1 MPVGKSKTTDNFSGG
16 MMKRFCVALLAAAM
30 VAGSALCATAADVKF
45 SGSYY
50 VQGNYA
56 DNWKLG
62 DEDTGTTNSADYGQ
76 RLRMGMDFKVAEG
89 LTLTT
94 RFDALEGIWGSS
106 FGTYGDRTY
115 DRSNN
120 GADENNI
127 SFDRAY
133 VTFAVPFGK
142 FIVGRAPSSNW
153 GTIFGNNDYD
163 ADMIK
168 YIGNFGPV
176 EVGVYTEKIKES
188 YNPAAVNNVN
198 DADSDNYHVYGKY
211 KWNSGLAG
219 LKFQYARDASNRITA
234 TPYTN
239 STFQVSPYAQATFGP
254 VFVEAEINWYA
265 WGEREYDNA
274 TPDRDYDNGF
284 NAYVHAKGDFGPAYV
299 GGLYAYSAGQD
310 PDETAANG
318 GDVTSGPAGGLIW
331 NPTLIMWNE
340 FTNKWLGNLGT
351 ANTAGTTDSMSNAH
365 LFQIYAGYKPMPK
378 LDLKASVAYAM
389 ADEEPTGYD
398 DVYGTE
404 LDLTAA
410 YKIYDNLT
418 YTVGAGYLW
427 AGDYFEGA
435 TNGTNDDTYLLMHR
449 LDLTF

>member
-1 MPVGKSKTTDNFSGG
+1 
-16 MMKRFCVALLAAAM
+16 MKKFCVALLTAAM
-30 VAGSALCATAADVKF
+30 VAGSALCASAMDVKF

-50 VQGNYA
+50 VQGMYA

-62 DEDTGTTNSADYGQ
+62 DEDAGTTNSADYGQ
-76 RLRMGMDFKVAEG
+76 RLRMQTDFKVAEG
-89 LTLTT
+89 LTFTT

-133 VTFAVPFGK
+133 VTFAVPFGQFK
-142 FIVGRAPSSNW
+142 VGRASSTNW
-153 GTIFGNNDYD
+153 GTLFGNNDFD
-163 ADMIK
+163 SDQIM
-168 YIGNFGPV
+168 YIGNFGNV
-176 EVGVYTEKIKES
+176 EVGALVEKLAES
-188 YNPAAVNNVN
+188 YDPTAVNNV
-198 DADSDNYHVYGKY
+198 DDGDGDNYHVWGRY
-211 KWNSGLAG
+211 KWNTGIAG
-219 LKFQYARDASNRITA
+219 LKAMYGRNASGTSYVTGAPINYIDKTL
-234 TPYTN
+234 TL
-239 STFQVSPYAQATFGP
+239 QPYAQATFGP
-254 VFVEAEINWYA
+254 VFVEAEINWIA
-265 WGEREYDNA
+265 WGEREADA
-274 TPDRDYDNGF
+274 PGVLDRDYDNGF
-284 NAYVHAKGDFGPAYV
+284 NAYVHAKYDMGPAYF

-318 GDVTSGPAGGLIW
+318 GDVTAGPAGGLIW

-351 ANTAGTTDSMSNAH
+351 ANTAGTGDSMANAH
-365 LFQIYAGYKPMPK
+365 LFQLYAGYKPMPK

-389 ADEEPTGYD
+389 ADDEPTGYD

-435 TNGTNDDTYLLMHR
+435 ANGTNDDTYLLMHR